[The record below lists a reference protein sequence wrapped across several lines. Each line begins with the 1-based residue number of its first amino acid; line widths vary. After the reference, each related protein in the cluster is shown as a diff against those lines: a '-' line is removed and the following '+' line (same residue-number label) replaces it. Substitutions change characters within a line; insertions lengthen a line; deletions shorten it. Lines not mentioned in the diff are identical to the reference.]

1 MKVYE
6 ELKFENPDGGAWK
19 QGWRVTY
26 PEGKWNSDNLLHVF
40 VLPHSHTDPGK
51 GLNSCHTDLCK
62 ELNSCHTDPGKGRYT
77 CYIHLGKGHNSCHTD
92 TDKGCNSCHICPVK
106 GTQI

>member
-51 GLNSCHTDLCK
+51 GRNSCT
-62 ELNSCHTDPGKGRYT
+62 LNTVRGVTPIKLT
-77 CYIHLGKGHNSCHTD
+77 
-92 TDKGCNSCHICPVK
+92 PQVK
-106 GTQI
+106 DVTLVTLTQIRGVISVTLTKVRGVTLVTLTR

>member
-51 GLNSCHTDLCK
+51 GLNSCHTD
-62 ELNSCHTDPGKGRYT
+62 PGKGRYT

>member
-51 GLNSCHTDLCK
+51 GRNSCTLI
-62 ELNSCHTDPGKGRYT
+62 PQ
-77 CYIHLGKGHNSCHTD
+77 
-92 TDKGCNSCHICPVK
+92 VK
-106 GTQI
+106 DVTLVTLTQIRGVISVTMTQVRGVTLVTLTQIRGVTPVTIT